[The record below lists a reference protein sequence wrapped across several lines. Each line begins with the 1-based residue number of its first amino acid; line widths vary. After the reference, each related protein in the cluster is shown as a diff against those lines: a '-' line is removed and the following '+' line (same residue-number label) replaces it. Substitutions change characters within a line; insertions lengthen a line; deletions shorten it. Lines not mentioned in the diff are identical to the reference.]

1 MRFRIFKNM
10 MKQGFQGLWRNRG
23 MGLASVGS
31 ITAVLLVLGMILIL
45 ILSINNVALEVKH
58 KFDEIQIFLDLDI
71 DEAQRESIE
80 EEIKN
85 CEGVVSIDYQTKDD
99 AMAILEKD
107 LGEDLLEGIEEN
119 PLPES
124 FIVKL
129 EDVENAD
136 GVVKSVEDLE
146 GVDEVK
152 YYKDIIS
159 KLITS
164 TNYIRTGGIIVV
176 GVLLFIS
183 VFIISNTIKITVTAR
198 KEEINIMKYVG
209 ATNGYIRG
217 PFIVEGLLL
226 GLLGSVLSIF
236 VVNYGYKY
244 FFTRISEK
252 LYLFFTIYLIPP
264 YALTNDI
271 IIIFTA
277 IGVGIGVLGSLVSL
291 KRFLNV

>member
-1 MRFRIFKNM
+1 
-10 MKQGFQGLWRNRG
+10 
-23 MGLASVGS
+23 
-31 ITAVLLVLGMILIL
+31 LLVLGMILIL

-80 EEIKN
+80 VEIKN
-85 CEGVVSIDYQTKDD
+85 CEGVVSIYYKTKDD

-217 PFIVEGLLL
+217 LFIVEGLLL

>member
-1 MRFRIFKNM
+1 RDNM
-10 MKQGFQGLWRNRG
+10 
-23 MGLASVGS
+23 
-31 ITAVLLVLGMILIL
+31 
-45 ILSINNVALEVKH
+45 
-58 KFDEIQIFLDLDI
+58 
-71 DEAQRESIE
+71 
-80 EEIKN
+80 
-85 CEGVVSIDYQTKDD
+85 
-99 AMAILEKD
+99 
-107 LGEDLLEGIEEN
+107 
-119 PLPES
+119 
-124 FIVKL
+124 
-129 EDVENAD
+129 
-136 GVVKSVEDLE
+136 
-146 GVDEVK
+146 
-152 YYKDIIS
+152 S
-159 KLITS
+159 KIITS
-164 TNYIRTGGIIVV
+164 INYIRTADIIIV

-183 VFIISNTIKITVTAR
+183 ICIISNTIKITVKTR
-198 KEEINIMKYVG
+198 KEDINIMKYVG